1 MHFSSWLKPIAAIPV
16 GLFITF
22 FQSHSPAVGL
32 YTFATFTFVY
42 GAGAL
47 IAAKSQRALL
57 PLGLASL
64 IALGLTLVAL
74 TQSDQLQISLYLS
87 VVAFW
92 ASIAGIYELYLAW
105 RAGFSER
112 DGRDLLISS
121 VLTFGLALL
130 FLIGNLD
137 IVSAVGFFG
146 AYLILLGVHWG
157 IAAAGPKAK

>member
-1 MHFSSWLKPIAAIPV
+1 VPV

-22 FQSHSPAVGL
+22 FQSHGPEVGL
-32 YTFATFTFVY
+32 FSFTAFAAIFGL
-42 GAGAL
+42 GAI
-47 IAAKSQRALL
+47 IASRTERTML
-57 PLGLASL
+57 PLGLAALVS
-64 IALGLTLVAL
+64 LGLAGAAL
-74 TQSDQLQISLYLS
+74 TQSQPMQITLFLS

-105 RAGFSER
+105 RAGLAER
-112 DGRDLLISS
+112 AGRDLLISS

-130 FLIGNLD
+130 FLVGNLD

-157 IAAAGPKAK
+157 IAAAGPQAK